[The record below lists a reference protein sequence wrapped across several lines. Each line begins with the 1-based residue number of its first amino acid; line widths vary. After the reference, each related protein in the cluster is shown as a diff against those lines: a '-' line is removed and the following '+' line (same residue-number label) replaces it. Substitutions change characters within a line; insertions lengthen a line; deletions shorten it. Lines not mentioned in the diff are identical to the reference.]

1 MTTRGVWNAAVRAWN
16 GIPLREPWRLLVP
29 LLVIHWLALTAFTTR
44 VNHNGWLFYQGGDQI
59 WYWTT
64 SWLLGHGSIS
74 EPLVGPGWPLLLVP
88 LSWIGGGGFLGG
100 LPGAML
106 IQIIVLAPIA
116 LWCIYELGARVGG
129 RVVGYIAAVVWTLGP
144 YIAIPLFVH
153 RYHDRYVDQFL
164 PMPLGLT
171 AMADYVG
178 IVALLASALFA
189 VRVVENRDVHT
200 AVLAGLTAG
209 FAGLIKPSNLI
220 YIGAPIV
227 LFVAARRWRELAA
240 GAAAMAPALI
250 ALALWK
256 YRGYGVVPAFTYDEA
271 RVALGPDTL
280 QAPLKRYIE
289 IDWHHLR
296 KNLDDLREFFWSVRV
311 VQWLPIAGAIAVARR
326 SPPLAL
332 MLCLWFWP
340 FVILKGSIL
349 PSNVDSGSFFR
360 FVLPAIP
367 AFVLLAAS
375 VPLLIPKY
383 GIAFA
388 RRTALPP
395 ARHIGRRWAIAA
407 VVTLG
412 LVPVGAVAAIHP
424 TEDPNRVLQEAG
436 IATPVGAI
444 ELLATSLAGVTVL
457 GWDAPPANGANVFY
471 RLYRSPSASDH
482 SCTDPYRGVARCVL
496 ASPQL
501 RTTRRTFAVDRPGPG
516 TWTYRVGAAA
526 NWVDNP
532 EMGDVFLLSNPVTVK
547 VP

>member
-29 LLVIHWLALTAFTTR
+29 LLVIHWLALVAFTTR

-64 SWLLGHGSIS
+64 SWLLGHGSIT
-74 EPLVGPGWPLLLVP
+74 EPLVWPGWPLLLVP

-129 RVVGYIAAVVWTLGP
+129 RVVGYVAAVVWTLGP

-227 LFVAARRWRELAA
+227 LLLAARRWRELAA
-240 GAAAMAPALI
+240 GAAAMAPALHRTR
-250 ALALWK
+250 ALEVPRL
-256 YRGYGVVPAFTYDEA
+256 RGRTGFYLRRGAGGPRA
-271 RVALGPDTL
+271 RHAPSSA
-280 QAPLKRYIE
+280 QAIHR
-289 IDWHHLR
+289 DR
-296 KNLDDLREFFWSVRV
+296 
-311 VQWLPIAGAIAVARR
+311 
-326 SPPLAL
+326 
-332 MLCLWFWP
+332 
-340 FVILKGSIL
+340 
-349 PSNVDSGSFFR
+349 
-360 FVLPAIP
+360 
-367 AFVLLAAS
+367 LAA
-375 VPLLIPKY
+375 
-383 GIAFA
+383 
-388 RRTALPP
+388 
-395 ARHIGRRWAIAA
+395 
-407 VVTLG
+407 
-412 LVPVGAVAAIHP
+412 
-424 TEDPNRVLQEAG
+424 
-436 IATPVGAI
+436 
-444 ELLATSLAGVTVL
+444 
-457 GWDAPPANGANVFY
+457 
-471 RLYRSPSASDH
+471 
-482 SCTDPYRGVARCVL
+482 
-496 ASPQL
+496 
-501 RTTRRTFAVDRPGPG
+501 
-516 TWTYRVGAAA
+516 
-526 NWVDNP
+526 P
-532 EMGDVFLLSNPVTVK
+532 EKEPR
-547 VP
+547 